1 MGLRRSLRL
10 LMHLSVLSCM
20 MITVMSRLLIV
31 KNLFSMMS
39 PGPDPEEEPP
49 PSPVQ
54 PVLRRSDRI
63 PDYDGVYLN
72 TTQAN
77 KPSTINEAL
86 SGSESDKWKKAMD
99 QKMELLKANN
109 VYDLVELAKD
119 I

>member
-20 MITVMSRLLIV
+20 MIIVMSRLLIV

-39 PGPDPEEEPP
+39 PGPDPEEPP

-63 PDYDGVYLN
+63 PNYYGVYLN

-86 SGSESDKWKKAMD
+86 SGSESDKWK
-99 QKMELLKANN
+99 
-109 VYDLVELAKD
+109 
-119 I
+119 